1 MELKSYQKEVIAD
14 LARYLELVVELQNP
28 AKAYQALWSEN
39 NVMVGLGGMPAYVN
53 DLPGVPHVCAKVPTG
68 GGKTFI
74 AASAVNTIFSAVP
87 QRRAKALVWL
97 VPSDA
102 ILTQTRKALENPAHP
117 YRQRLDRDFGG
128 RVQVYSKE
136 QALMGQ
142 NLNPSAV
149 MEQLSVFVL
158 SYDSFRTSK
167 KEGRKA
173 YQENG
178 YLADFSKWMD
188 DPSVLL
194 ADTDETALIQVI
206 RYLNPVVIVDESH
219 HATSDLSVEMLQ
231 NFNPSFVFDLTA
243 TPKKKSNIIS
253 FVDAARLKK
262 ANMVKLPVIVYNRR
276 SQADV
281 YGDAIAIRAK
291 LEAQAKR
298 EQETSGRYIR
308 PIVLFQAQPRNS
320 VDSTTYEKIKKTL
333 VDGGIP
339 EWEIAIKT
347 GDKDELKNVDLLSP
361 DCPIRYIIT
370 VNALK
375 EGWDCPF
382 AYVLAT
388 VANRTSS
395 VDVEQI
401 LGRVLRLPYTQKNRS
416 EVLNLS
422 YVITSS
428 ADFHQTLEKVV
439 TGLNSAGFS
448 SRDYR
453 AQDVETP
460 AVVSAPESE
469 QLSLTQLSVDEPE
482 LPEVD
487 GTDLKARFEAAT
499 QEAAQSVQEDAVASD
514 PMLSQALEQN
524 KTYEDEINQ
533 ADNTALSQAPLEVRD
548 KMNQFRMNEEFAEE
562 AATLHF
568 PQFMLETGPSL
579 FSEAYEPLELEHL
592 EGGFSLRDKD
602 ARVDFTT
609 VSAEMAR
616 VDVDDSKDSTAKA
629 WRLSGGDSAFFREW
643 FNTQPSEKRL
653 SLCKG
658 IIKQKL
664 SKMNCVNDREL
675 DEYIDRVIG
684 TMSEDQLS
692 ELEQSPYPYVVKIQG
707 KVKELIAQHRSGVFD
722 TWLEQDKISCLPNY
736 ALPAV
741 ISPTAFTSMV
751 PKSLYT
757 AEEDMNEYEFKVV
770 WALSELG
777 NVKWWH
783 RNISR
788 LGFQIN
794 GPVHAYPDIIVML
807 HSGKVL
813 MVETKGDHLDN
824 DESKEK
830 AKIGDQWAKLA
841 GKQYKYYMVF
851 ETKQPDYPGAYSL
864 KRFMEI
870 VKGL

>member
-14 LARYLELVVELQNP
+14 LARYLELVVELQSP
-28 AKAYQALWSEN
+28 SKAYQALWSEK

-74 AASAVNTIFSAVP
+74 AASAVNTIFSAMP

-136 QALMGQ
+136 QALVGQ

-178 YLADFSKWMD
+178 YLAEFAKWMN

-219 HATSDLSVEMLQ
+219 HATSDLSVEMLK

-262 ANMVKLPVIVYNRR
+262 ANMVKLPVIVYNRK

-308 PIVLFQAQPRNS
+308 PIVLFQAQPRNNA
-320 VDSTTYEKIKKTL
+320 DSTTYEKIKKTL

-339 EWEIAIKT
+339 EKEIAIKT

-375 EGWDCPF
+375 EGWDCP
-382 AYVLAT
+382 V
-388 VANRTSS
+388 S
-395 VDVEQI
+395 
-401 LGRVLRLPYTQKNRS
+401 
-416 EVLNLS
+416 LN
-422 YVITSS
+422 
-428 ADFHQTLEKVV
+428 
-439 TGLNSAGFS
+439 
-448 SRDYR
+448 
-453 AQDVETP
+453 
-460 AVVSAPESE
+460 
-469 QLSLTQLSVDEPE
+469 
-482 LPEVD
+482 
-487 GTDLKARFEAAT
+487 
-499 QEAAQSVQEDAVASD
+499 
-514 PMLSQALEQN
+514 
-524 KTYEDEINQ
+524 
-533 ADNTALSQAPLEVRD
+533 
-548 KMNQFRMNEEFAEE
+548 
-562 AATLHF
+562 
-568 PQFMLETGPSL
+568 
-579 FSEAYEPLELEHL
+579 
-592 EGGFSLRDKD
+592 
-602 ARVDFTT
+602 
-609 VSAEMAR
+609 
-616 VDVDDSKDSTAKA
+616 
-629 WRLSGGDSAFFREW
+629 
-643 FNTQPSEKRL
+643 
-653 SLCKG
+653 
-658 IIKQKL
+658 
-664 SKMNCVNDREL
+664 
-675 DEYIDRVIG
+675 
-684 TMSEDQLS
+684 
-692 ELEQSPYPYVVKIQG
+692 
-707 KVKELIAQHRSGVFD
+707 
-722 TWLEQDKISCLPNY
+722 
-736 ALPAV
+736 
-741 ISPTAFTSMV
+741 
-751 PKSLYT
+751 
-757 AEEDMNEYEFKVV
+757 
-770 WALSELG
+770 
-777 NVKWWH
+777 
-783 RNISR
+783 
-788 LGFQIN
+788 
-794 GPVHAYPDIIVML
+794 
-807 HSGKVL
+807 
-813 MVETKGDHLDN
+813 
-824 DESKEK
+824 
-830 AKIGDQWAKLA
+830 
-841 GKQYKYYMVF
+841 
-851 ETKQPDYPGAYSL
+851 
-864 KRFMEI
+864 
-870 VKGL
+870 

>member
-1 MELKSYQKEVIAD
+1 
-14 LARYLELVVELQNP
+14 
-28 AKAYQALWSEN
+28 
-39 NVMVGLGGMPAYVN
+39 
-53 DLPGVPHVCAKVPTG
+53 
-68 GGKTFI
+68 
-74 AASAVNTIFSAVP
+74 
-87 QRRAKALVWL
+87 
-97 VPSDA
+97 
-102 ILTQTRKALENPAHP
+102 
-117 YRQRLDRDFGG
+117 
-128 RVQVYSKE
+128 
-136 QALMGQ
+136 
-142 NLNPSAV
+142 
-149 MEQLSVFVL
+149 
-158 SYDSFRTSK
+158 
-167 KEGRKA
+167 
-173 YQENG
+173 
-178 YLADFSKWMD
+178 MD

-851 ETKQPDYPGAYSL
+851 ETKQPDYPGAYSME
-864 KRFMEI
+864 RFMEI